1 MSSVRAA
8 DPGRGDQMPLLQ
20 KLARTA
26 SGWLGRR
33 FATNCNTTKH
43 HKRDGYSKSCG
54 GITVDVLDRLD
65 SGNLFGIRG
74 ATGNPQ

>member
-1 MSSVRAA
+1 MSSVRAG
-8 DPGRGDQMPLLQ
+8 DPGCGDHMPLLQ

-26 SGWLGRR
+26 TGCPGRR
-33 FATNCNTTKH
+33 FATNRNTTKH
-43 HKRDGYSKSCG
+43 HKRDGHSTSCD

-65 SGNLFGIRG
+65 PGNLFGIRG